1 MESTFK
7 TTVVVGESPF
17 KGVEVDVVKEDT
29 TIKFDIPP
37 TLIPQKFENHGA
49 FVFDFDKPIMLERIP
64 FFFKMI
70 HNESDHNSTN
80 TTDPN

>member
-7 TTVVVGESPF
+7 TTVVVRESPF

-37 TLIPQKFENHGA
+37 TLIP
-49 FVFDFDKPIMLERIP
+49 
-64 FFFKMI
+64 
-70 HNESDHNSTN
+70 
-80 TTDPN
+80 